1 MADYYAQQSKGDD
14 PFNWIKAHPLMT
26 PDIITQFPFDHAGKG
41 ETSLMM
47 ALCPEAVDMSKH
59 DQENWYAKD
68 AIEASA
74 KLGEKGRDLIL
85 AQMRK
90 VLEGGMEAKSH

>member
-1 MADYYAQQSKGDD
+1 
-14 PFNWIKAHPLMT
+14 
-26 PDIITQFPFDHAGKG
+26 
-41 ETSLMM
+41 MM
-47 ALCPEAVDMSKH
+47 ALCPEALDMSKH
-59 DQENWYAKD
+59 DQENWYTKD

-90 VLEGGMEAKSH
+90 VLAGGMEMKSH